1 MYTPQERF
9 ISGVSSELYVA
20 HKLTALGYEIFFP
33 LMTQSK
39 ADFIAMKDSVCYKV
53 QVKKASW
60 STTWSFQYLQARI
73 HGIGKRDPN
82 KFYTNEDVD
91 FFAITDNDRVWWIP
105 FNEIGHQTSVCL
117 GSTNPKYKPQTKYRA
132 EEWLLT

>member
-9 ISGVSSELYVA
+9 VSGVSSELYVA
-20 HKLTALGYEIFFP
+20 HKLTQNGYEIFFP

-39 ADFIAMKDSVCYKV
+39 ADFIALKDGQCFKV

-60 STTWSFQYLQARI
+60 STTHEYQYLQARI
-73 HGIGKRDPN
+73 HGKSKRDPS

-91 FFAITDNDRVWWIP
+91 YFAITDNDRVWWIP

-117 GSTNPKYKPQTKYRA
+117 DSTNTKYKPQTKYNA
-132 EEWLLT
+132 KDWLI